1 MSSSEE
7 YLESLLQSMMNGEVA
22 TPSNAEANAE
32 RQKSAIAM
40 LSGEEPE
47 QDLPTIGEND
57 TAAADDMK
65 SMEAMLASMV
75 DNLDENEDGTG
86 IPSSDISI
94 TSDISGGDDIG
105 TEMPSLES
113 ENAAFAGITDDFSL
127 EGSDAEDVI
136 PVGGDMDELSLEDLG
151 LNDLTLEAS
160 AIEEISA
167 DESVSDAQS
176 DELSLDE
183 FGLNDLALEEPDADM
198 NDDLLNGLNTNDTDS
213 SEGFELNDLALEDTD
228 ISDDLLGGLDLQD
241 AGSDGL
247 TLDDLA
253 LDDAGAGDDLLGGL
267 GLDDT
272 AADSLGMD
280 DLSDLSMEESG
291 MDDLV
296 LEESGID
303 DLVLDES
310 GLDGLEQNASDGL
323 DDLDLE
329 GLDLDA
335 SALEGAGMDDLM
347 LDDTNADDALLEELG
362 LDDMLLAEPESD
374 DMELDDTGLADMG
387 DDFSLDESGMEDDL
401 AEIHDLL
408 DQSEQSGEIDDE
420 MLALLESVSDSS
432 AQEDT
437 LADTV
442 FAEEAAAEEELPAGG
457 KKKKKKERKKR
468 SRKKGKMQ
476 DNPSETESDGA
487 SETGE
492 ETNTEKKPGAFARFL
507 AFMTETDEE
516 DEDEAGKASA
526 DENTE
531 LLEEL
536 SAEDNKNKK
545 GKKEKKKK
553 EKDKKGK
560 KAANKE
566 EGEEDEKAAK
576 KKKPKKEKKEKVKD
590 AETEKESGGK
600 KLSKKKV
607 APVILF
613 CMTLFF
619 GIYICSTIVP
629 GYLQKRDAR
638 VAYDM
643 GNYGQTFD
651 LLYGKDLNEEEAL
664 LLHKSTTILKLERKL
679 ESYRTCQKMGA
690 DELTT
695 LNALVQ
701 GVALYYELLP
711 EAEQYHVTN
720 EITNVYNEILA
731 VLAEQYALYETDVM
745 DIIASEDDVAYTQ
758 KLASIVYGTGALD
771 DSTAAEGEGMQD
783 VLPEEQEILDSLP
796 DETADMPVGEE
807 TILQGETGSDTGTDM
822 GDAAATDDPADA
834 GMEGNAGTESG
845 EDEIKYIEPVSVE
858 IHQDN

>member
-47 QDLPTIGEND
+47 QDLPTIGERD

-94 TSDISGGDDIG
+94 TSDISGSDDIG
-105 TEMPSLES
+105 MDISSLES
-113 ENAAFAGITDDFSL
+113 ENAAFDGITDDFSL

-167 DESVSDAQS
+167 DESASDAQS

-183 FGLNDLALEEPDADM
+183 LGLNDLALEEPDADM
-198 NDDLLNGLNTNDTDS
+198 NDDLLNGLNMNDTDS
-213 SEGFELNDLALEDTD
+213 SEELELSDLALEDTD
-228 ISDDLLGGLDLQD
+228 MSDDLLGGLDLQD
-241 AGSDGL
+241 AGSDEF

-253 LDDAGAGDDLLGGL
+253 
-267 GLDDT
+267 
-272 AADSLGMD
+272 
-280 DLSDLSMEESG
+280 
-291 MDDLV
+291 

-310 GLDGLEQNASDGL
+310 GLDGLEQTASDGL

-335 SALEGAGMDDLM
+335 SALEGAGMDDA
-347 LDDTNADDALLEELG
+347 NADDALLEELG

-442 FAEEAAAEEELPAGG
+442 FEEETAAEEEPPAEG

-468 SRKKGKMQ
+468 SRKKDKMK
-476 DNPSETESDGA
+476 DNPSETEGGGA

-576 KKKPKKEKKEKVKD
+576 KKKPKKEKKVKVKD

-745 DIIASEDDVAYTQ
+745 DIISSEDDVAYTQ

-771 DSTAAEGEGMQD
+771 NGAAAEDEGMQD

-822 GDAAATDDPADA
+822 GDTAAADDHADA
-834 GMEGNAGTESG
+834 GIDGNAGTESG

>member
-47 QDLPTIGEND
+47 QDLPTIGERD

-94 TSDISGGDDIG
+94 TSDISGSDDIG
-105 TEMPSLES
+105 MDISSLES
-113 ENAAFAGITDDFSL
+113 ENAAFDGITDDFSL

-167 DESVSDAQS
+167 DESASDAQS

-183 FGLNDLALEEPDADM
+183 LGLNDLALEEPDADM
-198 NDDLLNGLNTNDTDS
+198 NDDLLNGLNMNDTDS
-213 SEGFELNDLALEDTD
+213 SEELELSDLALEDTD
-228 ISDDLLGGLDLQD
+228 MSDDLLGGLDLQD
-241 AGSDGL
+241 AGSDEF

-253 LDDAGAGDDLLGGL
+253 
-267 GLDDT
+267 
-272 AADSLGMD
+272 
-280 DLSDLSMEESG
+280 
-291 MDDLV
+291 

-310 GLDGLEQNASDGL
+310 GLDGLEQTASDGL

-335 SALEGAGMDDLM
+335 SALEGAGMDDA
-347 LDDTNADDALLEELG
+347 NADDALLEELG

-442 FAEEAAAEEELPAGG
+442 FEEETAAEEEPPAEG

-468 SRKKGKMQ
+468 SRKKDKMK
-476 DNPSETESDGA
+476 DNPSETEGGGA

-553 EKDKKGK
+553 GKDKKGK

-576 KKKPKKEKKEKVKD
+576 KKKPKKEKKVKVKD

-745 DIIASEDDVAYTQ
+745 DIISSEDDVAYTQ

-771 DSTAAEGEGMQD
+771 NGAAAEDEGMQD

-822 GDAAATDDPADA
+822 GDTAAADDHADA
-834 GMEGNAGTESG
+834 GIDGNAGTESG

>member
-47 QDLPTIGEND
+47 QDLPTIGERD

-94 TSDISGGDDIG
+94 TSDISGSDDIG
-105 TEMPSLES
+105 MDISSLES
-113 ENAAFAGITDDFSL
+113 ENAAFDGITDDFSL

-167 DESVSDAQS
+167 DESASDAQS

-183 FGLNDLALEEPDADM
+183 LGLNDLALEEPDADM
-198 NDDLLNGLNTNDTDS
+198 NDDLLNGLNMNDTDS
-213 SEGFELNDLALEDTD
+213 SEELELSDLALEDTD
-228 ISDDLLGGLDLQD
+228 MSDDLLGGLDLQD
-241 AGSDGL
+241 AGSDEF

-253 LDDAGAGDDLLGGL
+253 LDDTGAGDDLLGGL

-280 DLSDLSMEESG
+280 DLSDLSIEESG
-291 MDDLV
+291 MDDLA

-310 GLDGLEQNASDGL
+310 GLDGLEQTASDGL

-335 SALEGAGMDDLM
+335 SALEGAGMDDA
-347 LDDTNADDALLEELG
+347 NADDALLEELG

-442 FAEEAAAEEELPAGG
+442 FEEETAAEEEPPAEG

-468 SRKKGKMQ
+468 SRKKDKMK
-476 DNPSETESDGA
+476 DNPSETEGGGA

-576 KKKPKKEKKEKVKD
+576 KKKPKKEKKVKVKD

-695 LNALVQ
+695 LNTLVQ

-745 DIIASEDDVAYTQ
+745 DIISSEDDVAYTQ

-771 DSTAAEGEGMQD
+771 NSAAAEDEGMQD

-822 GDAAATDDPADA
+822 GDTAAADDHADA
-834 GMEGNAGTESG
+834 GIDGNAGTESG